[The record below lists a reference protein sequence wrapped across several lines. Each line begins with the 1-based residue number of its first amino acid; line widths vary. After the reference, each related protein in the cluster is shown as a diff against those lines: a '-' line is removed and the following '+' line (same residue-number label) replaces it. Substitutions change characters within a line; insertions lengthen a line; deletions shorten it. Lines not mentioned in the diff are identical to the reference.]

1 MRFLRGHR
9 VLPVI
14 LLCVLLLIPGC
25 WSGHELTD
33 QLIVLG
39 VGLDKVGDQVRL
51 TIQGIRPEAA
61 ISTASS
67 PSGSGGSEQPPFS
80 LVAAK
85 GDSVQEALQKIT
97 RRVPRF
103 IYGGHN
109 QVFFIGESLAREGIM
124 PYLDLFARSQWS
136 QEAAWV
142 VIARGGTGQ
151 ELLTTTNLVAKYPS
165 MGLAETVRAHQV
177 DIPTLFQFLL
187 HYHEDSGAQILVSA
201 AAVKNQTAPP
211 GYQME
216 QLRLQPNAI
225 FQGDKLKGYLD
236 DSDGEAYAWLKYGFQ
251 GTRFSFPVS
260 ALPGAPVLGVS
271 LSSAPAE
278 FRILSTPDLGVGVE
292 VNCNFSVTEDI
303 PSPLNS
309 PAAIRAL
316 ENRLDQTL
324 SQRFSL
330 LFAHLQADQ
339 ADVFNLAEKVHAY
352 HLALWEKDKGR
363 WPEVYAQLPVEI
375 TVNCHFR
382 HSGVMSKYPGFKE

>member
-9 VLPVI
+9 ALPVI

-39 VGLDKVGDQVRL
+39 IGLDKVGDKVRL
-51 TIQGIRPEAA
+51 TVQGIRPEAS

-67 PSGSGGSEQPPFS
+67 PTGSGGSDQPPFS
-80 LVAAK
+80 LLSAD

-136 QEAAWV
+136 QESAWV
-142 VIARGGTGQ
+142 VIARDGTGQ
-151 ELLTTTNLVAKYPS
+151 QLLTTTNLVAKYPS
-165 MGLAETVRAHQV
+165 MGLAQTVRAHQV
-177 DIPTLFQFLL
+177 HIPTLFQFLL
-187 HYHEDSGAQILVSA
+187 HYHDNSSCQILVSA
-201 AAVKNQTAPP
+201 AAAKNKTAPS

-225 FQGDKLKGYLD
+225 FQGDKLVGYLNS
-236 DSDGEAYAWLKYGFQ
+236 SDCEAYAWLEYGFQ
-251 GTRFSFPVS
+251 GTSFSFPVS
-260 ALPGAPVLGVS
+260 TVNGAPALGVS
-271 LSSAPAE
+271 LTGAPAQ
-278 FRILSTPDLGVGVE
+278 FRVFSTPELGVRVE
-292 VNCNFSVTEDI
+292 VDCNFSVTEDI

-309 PAAIRAL
+309 PAAIREL
-316 ENRLDQTL
+316 ESKLDQVL

-330 LFAHLQADQ
+330 LFAHLQEDKT
-339 ADVFNLAEKVHAY
+339 DVFNLAEKVHAY
-352 HLALWEKDKGR
+352 HLALWEKDKDR
-363 WPEVYAQLPVEI
+363 WPELYAKLPVEI
-375 TVNCHFR
+375 TVNSHFR
-382 HSGVMSKYPGFKE
+382 HSGVMTKYPGFKE